1 MIQTLH
7 TSIAHDLLH
16 AGNPVSEHRTFE
28 TSKGT
33 LFLQQFSPP
42 SLVERLRAD
51 DGLRAFAHHPEGE
64 YRLLLNLARN
74 PECALALAYTES
86 GEIVGQVT
94 LAPADAWWQ
103 GLASTYE
110 IAVEVSLPWRRLGIA
125 RQLLTLALELRTLE
139 RMILLAMGLCWHWDT
154 AGLDLGPLRYR
165 RLIAQLFAHHNF
177 VEYRTAEP
185 NIRDDPANILL
196 VRMGNQV
203 DHQTSSQFLSC
214 LLQSNALP
222 AVV

>member
-1 MIQTLH
+1 MTPTVR

-74 PECALALAYTES
+74 LECALALAYTES
-86 GEIVGQVT
+86 GE
-94 LAPADAWWQ
+94 DAGPCQ
-103 GLASTYE
+103 YLNYPGY
-110 IAVEVSLPWRRLGIA
+110 
-125 RQLLTLALELRTLE
+125 
-139 RMILLAMGLCWHWDT
+139 LLACNT
-154 AGLDLGPLRYR
+154 
-165 RLIAQLFAHHNF
+165 
-177 VEYRTAEP
+177 
-185 NIRDDPANILL
+185 
-196 VRMGNQV
+196 
-203 DHQTSSQFLSC
+203 
-214 LLQSNALP
+214 
-222 AVV
+222 